1 MKQNPSTAAFGRA
14 WTEEP
19 KKRREE
25 TMRSFIQGAAQA
37 LQILAWLGALF
48 IGPSAFAQDFYKGKT
63 INFIIGS
70 APGGG
75 YDTYSRLVAGH
86 IGQHIAGRPSVVP
99 QNMPG
104 ADSVK
109 ASVYLYNTAPKDG
122 TAIGMVDEAIYLHQ
136 ILDPQEAKTDATKF
150 NWIGRILPNS
160 AVLFARSDAQV
171 QKIEDT
177 FTKEL
182 IVSASGAASK
192 LNWTVL
198 KNTLGVKFKILSGY
212 QGSNDS
218 MLAMLRGEVDALS
231 QPWSIL
237 KISGDHLIRDNKI
250 HLLLQTG
257 AEKDADLPQVPRMI
271 DLARNDE
278 ERKLLELFASPS
290 LIGRSVLAPPGLP
303 PERVAE
309 LRRAFMATMQDPA
322 FLADVKKAKLDLNP
336 MPGEALQEAIGKM
349 GNVPDSLVA
358 RARQVAKEN

>member
-1 MKQNPSTAAFGRA
+1 MQKNNPWEEIMRAFKTAAA
-14 WTEEP
+14 
-19 KKRREE
+19 
-25 TMRSFIQGAAQA
+25 QGLCGLALLAALLAPAAAQE
-37 LQILAWLGALF
+37 
-48 IGPSAFAQDFYKGKT
+48 FYKGKT

-75 YDTYSRLVAGH
+75 YDQYSRLIAAH
-86 IGQHIAGRPSVVP
+86 IGQHLPGRPSVVP

-104 ADSVK
+104 AGSAK
-109 ASVYLYNTAPKDG
+109 ASVHLYNIAPKDG
-122 TAIGMVDEAIYLHQ
+122 TVIGMVDEAIYLNQ
-136 ILDPQEAKTDATKF
+136 ILEPEEARTDATKF
-150 NWIGRILPNS
+150 NWIGRLIPNS

-171 QKIEDT
+171 QKIEDA

-182 IVSASGAASK
+182 VVSASGAASK
-192 LNWTVL
+192 LNWAVL

-212 QGSNDS
+212 GSSNES

-237 KISGDHLIRDNKI
+237 KNSGAQMIREGKI

-257 AEKDADLPQVPRMI
+257 AEKDAALQHVPRMI

-309 LRRAFMATMQDPA
+309 LRRAFTAAVQDPA
-322 FLADVKKAKLDLNP
+322 FIADVQKAKLDLNP
-336 MPGEALQEAIGKM
+336 MTGEALQEAIGKM
-349 GNVPDSLVA
+349 GNVPESLIV

>member
-1 MKQNPSTAAFGRA
+1 M
-14 WTEEP
+14 
-19 KKRREE
+19 RRE
-25 TMRSFIQGAAQA
+25 MKAASRG
-37 LQILAWLGALF
+37 LCVLAWLA
-48 IGPSAFAQDFYKGKT
+48 AFCWAPAAAADDFYKGKT
-63 INFIIGS
+63 VNFIIGS

-86 IGQHIAGRPSVVP
+86 IGRHLAGQPSVVP

-104 ADSVK
+104 AASVK
-109 ASVYLYNTAPKDG
+109 AAVHLYSVAPKDG
-122 TAIGMVDEAIYLHQ
+122 TTIGMVDEAIYLHQ
-136 ILDPQEAKTDATKF
+136 ILEPQEAKTDATKF

-171 QKIEDT
+171 QKIDDIY
-177 FTKEL
+177 TKEL
-182 IVSASGAASK
+182 IISASGAASK

-198 KNTLGVKFKILSGY
+198 KNLLGVKFTILSGY

-237 KISGDHLIRDNKI
+237 KISAGHLLREKKI
-250 HLLLQTG
+250 NLLLQTG

-271 DLARNDE
+271 DLARNDT

-290 LIGRSVLAPPGLP
+290 VIGRSVVAPPGLP

-309 LRRAFMATMQDPA
+309 LRRAFMATMKDPV
-322 FLADVKKAKLDLNP
+322 FLADVQKAKLEINP
-336 MPGEALQEAIGKM
+336 LPGEALQEAIGKM
-349 GNVPDSLVA
+349 GHVPDTLVQQA
-358 RARQVAKEN
+358 RRVAGMKEH

>member
-1 MKQNPSTAAFGRA
+1 MSAFRRRAVQGFCILTGLMTLTA
-14 WTEEP
+14 
-19 KKRREE
+19 
-25 TMRSFIQGAAQA
+25 
-37 LQILAWLGALF
+37 
-48 IGPSAFAQDFYKGKT
+48 GPSAIAQEFYKGKT
-63 INFIIGS
+63 INFIIAS

-75 YDTYSRLVAGH
+75 YDTYSRLVAAH
-86 IGQHIAGRPSVVP
+86 IGQQLAGKPSVVP

-104 ADSVK
+104 AGSVK
-109 ASVYLYNTAPKDG
+109 ASVHLFNIAPKDG
-122 TAIGMVDEAIYLHQ
+122 TVIGMVDEAIYLNQ

-171 QKIEDT
+171 QKIDDVY
-177 FTKEL
+177 TKEL

-198 KNTLGVKFKILSGY
+198 KNLLGVKFTILSGY

-218 MLAMLRGEVDALS
+218 MLAMLRGEVDGLS

-237 KISGDHLIRDNKI
+237 KINGGELLRDKKI
-250 HLLLQTG
+250 NLLLQTG

-336 MPGEALQEAIGKM
+336 MSGEDLQAAIAKM
-349 GNVPDSLVA
+349 GDVPEPLVA
-358 RARQVAKEN
+358 RARRVAGMKEN

>member
-1 MKQNPSTAAFGRA
+1 
-14 WTEEP
+14 
-19 KKRREE
+19 
-25 TMRSFIQGAAQA
+25 MRSFVKGAAQA
-37 LQILAWLGALF
+37 LQILGWLATLGTAA
-48 IGPSAFAQDFYKGKT
+48 SAEDFYKGKT
-63 INFIIGS
+63 INFIIAS

-86 IGQHIAGRPSVVP
+86 IGQHLAGRPAVVP

-104 ADSVK
+104 AAGVK
-109 ASVYLYNTAPKDG
+109 ASVHLYNSAPKDG
-122 TAIGMVDEAIYLHQ
+122 TVIGMVDEAIYLHQ
-136 ILDPQEAKTDATKF
+136 ILDPEEAKTDATKF

-160 AVLFARSDAQV
+160 AVLFARSDAKV
-171 QKIEDT
+171 QTIEDT

-182 IVSASGAASK
+182 IISASGAASK
-192 LNWTVL
+192 LNWSVL
-198 KNTLGVKFKILSGY
+198 KNLLGVKFKILSGY

-237 KISGDHLIRDNKI
+237 KIQGAQMIRDNKI

-257 AEKDADLPQVPRMI
+257 AQKDPDLPQVPRMI

-278 ERKLLELFASPS
+278 ERQLLELFASPS

-309 LRRAFMATMQDPA
+309 LRRAFMVTMQDPA
-322 FLADVKKAKLDLNP
+322 FLADVKKAKLDVNP
-336 MPGEALQEAIGKM
+336 MSGEALQATIGKM
-349 GNVPDSLVA
+349 GHVPDALIA
-358 RARQVAKEN
+358 RARQVSKDN

>member
-1 MKQNPSTAAFGRA
+1 MRAFRTGAVRSLYGLALLAALCA
-14 WTEEP
+14 
-19 KKRREE
+19 
-25 TMRSFIQGAAQA
+25 SAA
-37 LQILAWLGALF
+37 
-48 IGPSAFAQDFYKGKT
+48 AQDFYKGKT

-75 YDTYSRLVAGH
+75 YDQYSRLIAAH
-86 IGQHIAGRPSVVP
+86 IGRHLPGQPSVVP

-104 ADSVK
+104 AGSAK
-109 ASVYLYNTAPKDG
+109 ASVHLYSVAPKDG
-122 TAIGMVDEAIYLHQ
+122 TVIGMVDEAIYLNQ
-136 ILDPQEAKTDATKF
+136 ILEPEEARVDATKF
-150 NWIGRILPNS
+150 NWIGRLIPNS
-160 AVLFARSDAQV
+160 AVLFARSDAKV

-192 LNWTVL
+192 LNWAVL

-212 QGSNDS
+212 GSSNDS

-237 KISGDHLIRDNKI
+237 KNSGATMIKEDKI

-257 AEKDADLPQVPRMI
+257 AEKDPDLQHVPRMI

-290 LIGRSVLAPPGLP
+290 LIGRSVVAPPGLP
-303 PERVAE
+303 AARVAE
-309 LRRAFMATMQDPA
+309 LRRAFMETTQDPA
-322 FLADVKKAKLDLNP
+322 FIADVKKAKLDINP
-336 MPGEALQEAIGKM
+336 MTGEALQEAIGKM
-349 GNVPDSLVA
+349 GNVPPALVE

>member
-1 MKQNPSTAAFGRA
+1 MRAFGTGA
-14 WTEEP
+14 V
-19 KKRREE
+19 
-25 TMRSFIQGAAQA
+25 RSLCGLALLAGLCAPAA
-37 LQILAWLGALF
+37 
-48 IGPSAFAQDFYKGKT
+48 AQDFYKGKT

-75 YDTYSRLVAGH
+75 YDQYSRLIAAH
-86 IGQHIAGRPSVVP
+86 IGRHLPGQPSVVP

-104 ADSVK
+104 AGSAK
-109 ASVYLYNTAPKDG
+109 ASVHLYNVAPKDG
-122 TAIGMVDEAIYLHQ
+122 TVIGMVDEAIYLNQ
-136 ILDPQEAKTDATKF
+136 ILEPEEARTDATKF
-150 NWIGRILPNS
+150 NWIGRLIPNS
-160 AVLFARSDAQV
+160 AVLFARADAKV

-192 LNWTVL
+192 LNWAVL

-212 QGSNDS
+212 GSSNDS

-237 KISGDHLIRDNKI
+237 KNSGATMIKEDKI

-257 AEKDADLPQVPRMI
+257 SEKDPDLQHVPRMI

-290 LIGRSVLAPPGLP
+290 LIGRSVLAPPGVP
-303 PERVAE
+303 AARVAE
-309 LRRAFMATMQDPA
+309 LRRAFMETMQDPG
-322 FLADVKKAKLDLNP
+322 FIADVKKAKLDINP
-336 MPGEALQEAIGKM
+336 MTGEALQEAIGKM
-349 GNVPDSLVA
+349 GNVPESLVL

>member
-1 MKQNPSTAAFGRA
+1 M
-14 WTEEP
+14 
-19 KKRREE
+19 
-25 TMRSFIQGAAQA
+25 
-37 LQILAWLGALF
+37 
-48 IGPSAFAQDFYKGKT
+48 
-63 INFIIGS
+63 
-70 APGGG
+70 
-75 YDTYSRLVAGH
+75 
-86 IGQHIAGRPSVVP
+86 
-99 QNMPG
+99 
-104 ADSVK
+104 
-109 ASVYLYNTAPKDG
+109 
-122 TAIGMVDEAIYLHQ
+122 
-136 ILDPQEAKTDATKF
+136 
-150 NWIGRILPNS
+150 
-160 AVLFARSDAQV
+160 LFARSDAQV

-309 LRRAFMATMQDPA
+309 LRRAFMADDAGPGLPRRREEGQARPQSDVGRSAAGGHRQDGQCPGFPGRACPA
-322 FLADVKKAKLDLNP
+322 GCQRQLNP
-336 MPGEALQEAIGKM
+336 PRSRVSAMGTMAQVRVQNSTMDVYVDGPARKTPSPAIILMYHRGGIDKFTKLVVERLV
-349 GNVPDSLVA
+349 GAGYLVA
-358 RARQVAKEN
+358 VPEISHRCPQEIPIADRKALLKDSRSRRRYRGHARLSAFPA

>member
-1 MKQNPSTAAFGRA
+1 MRLEMK
-14 WTEEP
+14 
-19 KKRREE
+19 
-25 TMRSFIQGAAQA
+25 GASRG
-37 LQILAWLGALF
+37 LCVLAWLAALC
-48 IGPSAFAQDFYKGKT
+48 IGPGAAADDFYKGKT
-63 INFIIGS
+63 VSFIIGS

-75 YDTYSRLVAGH
+75 YDLYSRLVAGH
-86 IGQHIAGRPSVVP
+86 IGRHLAGQPSVIP

-104 ADSVK
+104 AASIK
-109 ASVYLYNTAPKDG
+109 ASFYLYNSAPKDG
-122 TAIGMVDEAIYLHQ
+122 TAIGMVDEAIYLNQ

-171 QKIEDT
+171 QKIDDVY
-177 FTKEL
+177 TKEL

-198 KNTLGVKFKILSGY
+198 KNLLGVKFTILSGY

-218 MLAMLRGEVDALS
+218 MLAMLRGEVDGLS

-237 KISGDHLIRDNKI
+237 KISGADLLRDKKI
-250 HLLLQTG
+250 NLLLQTG

-290 LIGRSVLAPPGLP
+290 LIGRSVIAPPGLP
-303 PERVAE
+303 PERVSE
-309 LRRAFMATMQDPA
+309 LRRAFMATMQDPG

-336 MPGEALQEAIGKM
+336 MSGEELQAAIGKM
-349 GNVPDSLVA
+349 GNVPEPLIALARRVA
-358 RARQVAKEN
+358 GMKEN

>member
-1 MKQNPSTAAFGRA
+1 
-14 WTEEP
+14 
-19 KKRREE
+19 
-25 TMRSFIQGAAQA
+25 MRGLRTGGVRS
-37 LQILAWLGALF
+37 LGLALF
-48 IGPSAFAQDFYKGKT
+48 AVSTLAAPAKAQEFYKGKT
-63 INFIIGS
+63 ISFIIGS

-75 YDTYSRLVAGH
+75 YDTYSRLIAAH
-86 IGQHIAGRPSVVP
+86 IGQHLAGHPSVVP

-104 ADSVK
+104 ANSVK

-122 TAIGMVDEAIYLHQ
+122 TAIGMVDEAIYLNQ
-136 ILDPQEAKTDATKF
+136 ILEPDEARTDATKF
-150 NWIGRILPNS
+150 NWIGRLIPNS

-218 MLAMLRGEVDALS
+218 MLAMLRGEVDGLS

-237 KISGDHLIRDNKI
+237 KTSGAQMIREGKI

-257 AEKDADLPQVPRMI
+257 AEKDADLQQVPRMI

-309 LRRAFMATMQDPA
+309 LRRAFTETIQDPA
-322 FLADVKKAKLDLNP
+322 FIADMKKARLDLNP
-336 MPGEALQEAIGKM
+336 MTGEALQEAIGKM

-358 RARQVAKEN
+358 RARQVAKE

>member
-1 MKQNPSTAAFGRA
+1 MN
-14 WTEEP
+14 
-19 KKRREE
+19 RREE
-25 TMRSFIQGAAQA
+25 IMRVDMTGASRG
-37 LQILAWLGALF
+37 LCVLAWLAAIC
-48 IGPSAFAQDFYKGKT
+48 IGPGAAAEDFYKGKS
-63 INFIIGS
+63 ISFIIAS

-86 IGQHIAGRPSVVP
+86 IGKHLAGQPSVVP

-104 ADSVK
+104 ASSVR
-109 ASVYLYNTAPKDG
+109 AAVFLYSTAPKDG

-136 ILDPQEAKTDATKF
+136 LLDPQEAKTDATRF
-150 NWIGRILPNS
+150 NWVGRILPNS
-160 AVLFARSDAQV
+160 AILFARSDAQV
-171 QKIEDT
+171 QKTEDI

-198 KNTLGVKFKILSGY
+198 KNLLGVKFTILSGY

-237 KISGDHLIRDNKI
+237 KISGGHLLQDKKVN
-250 HLLLQTG
+250 LLLQTG
-257 AEKDADLPQVPRMI
+257 AEKDPDLPQLPRMI
-271 DLARNDE
+271 DLARTDE
-278 ERKLLELFASPS
+278 ERQLLELFASPS

-309 LRRAFMATMQDPA
+309 LRRAFMATMKDPA
-322 FLADVKKAKLDLNP
+322 FLEDVKKAKLDVNP
-336 MPGEALQEAIGKM
+336 MSGEELQAAIEKM
-349 GNVPDSLVA
+349 GNVSPALLV
-358 RARQVAKEN
+358 RARQIAGMKPN

>member
-1 MKQNPSTAAFGRA
+1 
-14 WTEEP
+14 
-19 KKRREE
+19 
-25 TMRSFIQGAAQA
+25 MRSFMKGAAQG
-37 LQILAWLGALF
+37 LQMLAWLGALSVAT
-48 IGPSAFAQDFYKGKT
+48 SAAAEDFYKGKT
-63 INFIIGS
+63 INFIIAS

-75 YDTYSRLVAGH
+75 YDTYSRLVASH
-86 IGQHIAGRPSVVP
+86 IGQHLAGKPSVVP

-104 ADSVK
+104 AGSIK
-109 ASVYLYNTAPKDG
+109 ASVFLYNSAPKDG
-122 TAIGMVDEAIYLHQ
+122 TTIGMIDEAVYLNQ

-212 QGSNDS
+212 QGSTDS
-218 MLAMLRGEVDALS
+218 MLAMLRGEVDGLS

-237 KISGDHLIRDNKI
+237 KTSGAQMIRDGKI

-257 AEKDADLPQVPRMI
+257 AEKDPDLPQVPRMI

-278 ERKLLELFASPS
+278 EKQLLELFASPS

-309 LRRAFMATMQDPA
+309 LRRAFMDTVKDPA
-322 FLADVKKAKLDLNP
+322 FLADAKKAKLDINP
-336 MPGEALQEAIGKM
+336 MSGEALQAAIGKM
-349 GNVPDSLVA
+349 GHVPDALVA
-358 RARQVAKEN
+358 RARQVAKDN